1 MAEKEEQSGTVVRPA
16 TPADAPAIAA
26 VIARVAEEPQ
36 PVGFRRALSAEEV
49 EQWRRRLSDQGTLI
63 VAERD
68 GAVVGFGALDFNTEE
83 PDTCTLGV
91 WVLPEHRR
99 RGIATALG
107 SQLLEFARDAGYRRV
122 RGRLPEGNEPALS
135 FLSSLGALVPLRNP
149 EMRFELPL

>member
-1 MAEKEEQSGTVVRPA
+1 MAKPRRARATTSTSSSGSCAWSRRTRAARRATYRRNAREGATMAEKEEQGGTVVRPA

-68 GAVVGFGALDFNTEE
+68 GAVVGFGALDFNT
-83 PDTCTLGV
+83 
-91 WVLPEHRR
+91 
-99 RGIATALG
+99 
-107 SQLLEFARDAGYRRV
+107 
-122 RGRLPEGNEPALS
+122 
-135 FLSSLGALVPLRNP
+135 
-149 EMRFELPL
+149 

>member
-1 MAEKEEQSGTVVRPA
+1 MAEKEEQGGTVVRPA

-68 GAVVGFGALDFNTEE
+68 GVVVGFGALDFNTEE

>member
-1 MAEKEEQSGTVVRPA
+1 MAGQSGLPDMVVRPA
-16 TPADAPAIAA
+16 TPQDAKAIAA

-36 PVGFRRALSAEEV
+36 PVGFRRALSADEV
-49 EQWRRRLSDQGTLI
+49 EQWRRRLSDQGAI
-63 VAERD
+63 VVAERE
-68 GAVVGFGALDFNTEE
+68 GQVVGFGALDFNTEE